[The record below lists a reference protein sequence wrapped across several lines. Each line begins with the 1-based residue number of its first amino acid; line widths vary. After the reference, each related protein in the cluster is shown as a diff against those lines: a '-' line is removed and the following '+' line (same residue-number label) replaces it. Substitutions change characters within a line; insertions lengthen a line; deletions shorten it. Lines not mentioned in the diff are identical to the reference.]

1 MPGVRLYFIKK
12 FLRSIKSKA
21 NYNNLRGA
29 RIGFNKM
36 VRPFNKPLPHF
47 TYSNTMVGSMNAE
60 WIKYRDCNEKKV
72 ILYFHGGGY
81 ATGSIVTHRAFVS
94 QLAKFSKVSALVVEY
109 RLSPENKYPAPIEDA
124 VFAYNWLLEKGFLPS
139 DIAFSGD
146 SAGGGVTL
154 GALAWLRDNSQT
166 LPACAVV
173 FSPWADLTASGT
185 SLIAKKVI
193 DPMLVYEA
201 FDVWIKAYLGD
212 APADSPYCST
222 IFHSLQNFPPL
233 LIQVGDEEMLLDDSI
248 RLEEKAKADGVD
260 VTLQVYPKHF
270 HVFNAF
276 WRILPEAN
284 KANKFAGTF
293 FADKLRDK
301 TIEAAIG

>member
-1 MPGVRLYFIKK
+1 MPGIRLYFIKK
-12 FLRSIKSKA
+12 FLRNVKRKA
-21 NYNNLRGA
+21 DYNNLRGA

-47 TYSNTMVGSMNAE
+47 TYTETMVGSMKAE
-60 WIKYRDCNEKKV
+60 WIKYRECNDKKV
-72 ILYFHGGGY
+72 ILFFHGGGY

-94 QLAKFSKVSALVVEY
+94 QLAKFSKVSALVLEY

-124 VFAYNWLLEKGFLPS
+124 VFAYNWLIEKGFAPK

-154 GALAWLRDNSQT
+154 GALAWLRDNHHV
-166 LPACAVV
+166 LPACAVT
-173 FSPWADLTASGT
+173 FSPWADLTASGA
-185 SLIAKKVI
+185 SLLAKKDI

-222 IFHSLQNFPPL
+222 IFHSLKDFPPL
-233 LIQVGDEEMLLDDSI
+233 LIQVGEEEMLLDDSK
-248 RLEEKAKADGVD
+248 RLADKAITDGVE

-284 KANKFAGTF
+284 RANKFAGNF
-293 FADKLRDK
+293 FAEMLHDK
-301 TIEAAIG
+301 A